1 MTAMRH
7 RARVRGGSSGLAIGV
22 VVVLALAGCTLSPGD
37 GAPADGTVTVL
48 MSGSQ
53 CALSQSSVPEPGPG
67 SGIGTVFSVTNN
79 GDEVAAF
86 SLIEADT
93 ADVVGELRNLAPGLS
108 RDLVVQ
114 AATGHYVAECSPGPG
129 QDGIRTAFAVT
140 RGAGAGD
147 GAPSAADTAALMGA
161 AGTSYRAFVREQ
173 AAALARATEE
183 FAAAYA
189 AGEDDTARALYP
201 TARAHWERIAPVA
214 SPFQDLLPA
223 LDARQ
228 ADLVDGEQWTGWH
241 RIEKD
246 LWSPDGASLDPA
258 QRVAL
263 STRLVADTAEFVRR
277 IDADTV
283 VIDAPLAGDC
293 ARQLL
298 NAASRAIADQT
309 ERWSHTELS
318 DIHANLEG
326 ARAAFES
333 LRPLVE
339 NADSALARPLD
350 RRFDD
355 LDAALAAY
363 GSATDGIASS
373 TTLDEG
379 ELRNLATALDALAIP
394 VSALESIASAG
405 PARIVP

>member
-1 MTAMRH
+1 MRH
-7 RARVRGGSSGLAIGV
+7 RARVMGGSSGLAIGIV
-22 VVVLALAGCTLSPGD
+22 VALALAGCTVSSG
-37 GAPADGTVTVL
+37 GSVTDGTITVQ
-48 MSGSQ
+48 MNGSQ
-53 CALSQSSVPEPGPG
+53 CALSRDSVPEPGPR
-67 SGIGTVFSVTNN
+67 SDMGTLFTVTNN

-86 SLIEADT
+86 SLIEADSG
-93 ADVVGELRNLAPGLS
+93 DVVGELRDLAPGLS
-108 RDLVVQ
+108 RDLVVH
-114 AATGHYVAECSPGPG
+114 AAAGHYVAECSPGPG

-140 RGAGAGD
+140 GGAGTGND
-147 GAPSAADTAALMGA
+147 SLSAADTAALTDA

-173 AAALARATEE
+173 AEALAPATEE

-201 TARAHWERIAPVA
+201 TARAHWESIAPVA

-228 ADLVDGEQWTGWH
+228 ADLVEGEQWTGWH

-246 LWSPDGASLDPA
+246 LWSPDGAPLDPA
-258 QRVAL
+258 QRAAL
-263 STRLVADTAEFVRR
+263 STRLVADTAELVRR

-298 NAASRAIADQT
+298 DAASRAIADET
-309 ERWSHTELS
+309 ERWSHSELS
-318 DIHANLEG
+318 DIRANVDG

-339 NADSALARPLD
+339 NADTALARQLD

-355 LDAALAAY
+355 LDAVLVSY
-363 GSATDGIASS
+363 GSATDGVASS

-379 ELRNLATALDALAIP
+379 ELRDLATALDALAVP
-394 VSALESIASAG
+394 VSALENIASAG
-405 PARIVP
+405 PARIVQ

>member
-1 MTAMRH
+1 MRH
-7 RARVRGGSSGLAIGV
+7 RARVMGGSSGLAIGV
-22 VVVLALAGCTLSPGD
+22 IVALALAGCTVSSG
-37 GAPADGTVTVL
+37 GSVTDGTITVQ
-48 MSGSQ
+48 MNGSQ
-53 CALSQSSVPEPGPG
+53 CVLSQDSVPEPGPG
-67 SGIGTVFSVTNN
+67 SDIGTLFTVTNN

-86 SLIEADT
+86 SLIEADSG
-93 ADVVGELRNLAPGLS
+93 DVVGELRDLAPGLS
-108 RDLVVQ
+108 RDLVVH
-114 AATGHYVAECSPGPG
+114 AAAGHYVAECSPGPG

-140 RGAGAGD
+140 GGAGTGND
-147 GAPSAADTAALMGA
+147 SLSAADTAALTDA

-173 AAALARATEE
+173 AEALAPATEE

-201 TARAHWERIAPVA
+201 TARAHWESFAPVA

-228 ADLVDGEQWTGWH
+228 ADLVEGEQWTGWH

-246 LWSPDGASLDPA
+246 LWSPDGAPLDPA
-258 QRVAL
+258 QRAAL
-263 STRLVADTAEFVRR
+263 STRLVADTAELVRR

-298 NAASRAIADQT
+298 DAASRAIADET
-309 ERWSHTELS
+309 ERWSHSELS
-318 DIHANLEG
+318 DIRANVDG

-339 NADSALARPLD
+339 NADASLARQLD

-355 LDAALAAY
+355 LDAVLVSY
-363 GSATDGIASS
+363 GSATDRVASS

-379 ELRNLATALDALAIP
+379 ELRDLAIALDALAVP
-394 VSALESIASAG
+394 VSALENIASAG
-405 PARIVP
+405 PARIVQ